1 MGSRQAAGL
10 GGMIRDQTQEAGME
24 TQSVQP
30 EPRARWKVVTITIVA
45 VLLMILIAGTLVVLG
60 TRQMVNNQFDQ
71 IEQELDE

>member
-1 MGSRQAAGL
+1 MGGRQAAGL

-45 VLLMILIAGTLVVLG
+45 VLLMILIAGTLVVVG

>member
-1 MGSRQAAGL
+1 
-10 GGMIRDQTQEAGME
+10 ME
-24 TQSVQP
+24 VENTQS

-71 IEQELDE
+71 IEQELDK